1 MYTKQVSV
9 FLANEKGRL
18 AEVTRLLTEAGINIR
33 ALSLADNADFGVL
46 RLIVSDRS
54 RCLGILRAH
63 DFTVQETDVIAV
75 EVADQPG
82 SLHHIVEALNREGMN
97 IEYLYAFFTKSGD
110 KAIVVMKIDDAT
122 RAVDALARNSI
133 AVLSEDVIGNL

>member
-33 ALSLADNADFGVL
+33 ALSLAETADFGVL

-54 RCLGILRAH
+54 RCLSILKAH
-63 DFTVQETDVIAV
+63 DFAAQETDVIAV
-75 EVADQPG
+75 EVTDQPG
-82 SLHHIVEALNREGMN
+82 GLHHIVDAVNREGMN
-97 IEYLYAFFTKSGD
+97 IEYLYAFFTRSGD
-110 KAIVVMKIDDAT
+110 RAIVVMKIDDAA
-122 RAVDALARNSI
+122 RALDALARSSI
-133 AVLSEDVIGNL
+133 AVLSEQDIGTL